1 VKKLIAIFLLTVYTV
16 TAFGV
21 AINYHYCNNHLTQVT
36 FLTFGGKSG
45 CPCHQDAVS
54 KGCCKDVMLYKIADN
69 HKTSQEAYTINTISF
84 TSCLP
89 PVNDLHNQALQGGN
103 YISDIF
109 SDNVRRSCLRPI
121 YILIRVFRI

>member
-1 VKKLIAIFLLTVYTV
+1 MKKLIAIFLLTVYTV

-45 CPCHQDAVS
+45 CACHQNAAS
-54 KGCCKDVMLYKIADN
+54 KGCCKDVTVYKKAGN
-69 HKTSQEAYTINTISF
+69 HKTSQESYTINTISF
-84 TSCLP
+84 TPCLP
-89 PVNDLHNQALQGGN
+89 PVNELHNRAIPGIN

-109 SDNVRRSCLRPI
+109 SDNVRRCCLQPI